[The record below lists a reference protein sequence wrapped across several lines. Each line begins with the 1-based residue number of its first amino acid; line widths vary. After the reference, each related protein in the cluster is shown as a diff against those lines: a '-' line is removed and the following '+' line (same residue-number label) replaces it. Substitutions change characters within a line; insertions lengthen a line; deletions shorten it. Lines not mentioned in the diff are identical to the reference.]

1 MSGSKFLDQEEEVED
16 EVLKI
21 SSSNTMQRTFCLLFQ
36 TLILQFGT
44 IPTVMSRSFLCS
56 VFIAMLLTGLT
67 ILPIYLGITPVHAQ
81 QSPLAPDENNQGP
94 RGPRLP
100 IPFGQEL
107 PFAPAGN
114 FSFGPIASIQ
124 NNESGQPAWLAVG
137 FWRGNL
143 LSFNETTLAT
153 STTTENGGGNAS
165 SPAAAAI
172 FNANFRMIALNGS
185 QAHTHVIT
193 NFRLSNISSNENGT
207 TTYTGNATISM
218 REEAFADVPTVIKV
232 TGGIISIF
240 PEPSRVHEHY
250 GNTPIYG
257 AIVEEEELRRQ
268 HRGPGPLP

>member
-1 MSGSKFLDQEEEVED
+1 MPGSKFLEQEEEVED
-16 EVLKI
+16 ELLKI
-21 SSSNTMQRTFCLLFQ
+21 SSSNTMQKTFCVLFQ

-44 IPTVMSRSFLCS
+44 IPTGMSRSFLCS
-56 VFIAMLLTGLT
+56 VFIAILLTGLT
-67 ILPIYLGITPVHAQ
+67 ILPIYLGIAPVHAQ

-107 PFAPAGN
+107 PSAPAGN

-153 STTTENGGGNAS
+153 STTTENGDGNAS
-165 SPAAAAI
+165 SPATAAI

-185 QAHTHVIT
+185 QAHSHVIT

-218 REEAFADVPTVIKV
+218 REEAFTDVPTTIKV
-232 TGGIISIF
+232 SGGIISIL
-240 PEPSRVHEHY
+240 PEPSKVHEHY

>member
-1 MSGSKFLDQEEEVED
+1 
-16 EVLKI
+16 
-21 SSSNTMQRTFCLLFQ
+21 
-36 TLILQFGT
+36 
-44 IPTVMSRSFLCS
+44 MSRSFSRS
-56 VFIAMLLTGLT
+56 VFIV
-67 ILPIYLGITPVHAQ
+67 ILFLVLIIVPVSVGVTAAYAQ
-81 QSPLAPDENNQGP
+81 GPSVAPDNNNNNNQGP
-94 RGPRLP
+94 LGPRLP
-100 IPFGQEL
+100 LPFGQQ

-153 STTTENGGGNAS
+153 TSTTTENGGDGNAS
-165 SPAAAAI
+165 SPVAAAI

-207 TTYTGNATISM
+207 TTYTGNTTISM
-218 REEAFADVPTVIKV
+218 PEEAFTDVPTTIKV
-232 TGGIISIF
+232 SGGVISIF
-240 PEPSRVHEHY
+240 AEPSKVHEHY

>member
-1 MSGSKFLDQEEEVED
+1 
-16 EVLKI
+16 
-21 SSSNTMQRTFCLLFQ
+21 
-36 TLILQFGT
+36 
-44 IPTVMSRSFLCS
+44 MSRSFLCS
-56 VFIAMLLTGLT
+56 SIFIAILLTGSI
-67 ILPIYLGITPVHAQ
+67 ILPIYLGITPVYAQ
-81 QSPLAPDENNQGP
+81 QSPTAPDGNNQGP
-94 RGPRLP
+94 LGPRLP

-153 STTTENGGGNAS
+153 TTTTENGNGNAS

-172 FNANFRMIALNGS
+172 FNANFRMLALDGS

-218 REEAFADVPTVIKV
+218 REEAFADVPTTIKV
-232 TGGIISIF
+232 TGGVISIF
-240 PEPSRVHEHY
+240 PEPSRIHEHY

-257 AIVEEEELRRQ
+257 AIVQEEELRRP
-268 HRGPGPLP
+268 HRGPGPFP